1 MSIPRPGSSLSAAGV
16 SGCHDHAVTFY
27 DTEQCLTA
35 AVCDFAEPGVRDGD
49 GAIVLATSAH
59 HGDFELALGA
69 GGVDI
74 AAMVA
79 ADRYLALDARETLA
93 GFMVGGVLNAEIF
106 ARTVGALVERAGASG
121 RRVRIFCEMA
131 ALLWDDGNV
140 GDAIA
145 LEDAWSDLAATH
157 EFVLLCAFPMRSFE
171 DAQCADAFKRICD
184 AHSSVIACE
193 SHTQRAGT
201 GEQERQTARLRHEKA
216 ELGARLDGQSPTRQS
231 ADTPVCHAD
240 TPVCQSPTRAVRQGL
255 LTIDAEGRLTCM
267 SAAAEQLLGWT
278 EAQLRGRDAREAIQ
292 YHRPDGSDG
301 ASAVGRHPGVFGDG
315 PPRRSERDVF
325 VRRDGTIVPVLCSAT
340 ARPEGG
346 SVILFSDAAE
356 ETARRRSAESDAV
369 IWVSRI
375 CEALDEDRFE
385 LYSQPIVPLGGGAAR
400 EELLL
405 RMVSR
410 DGYVISP
417 GAFLP
422 TAETFGLVAEIDRW
436 VIAQAARYAAV
447 GRVVHVNLSA
457 ASVADPC
464 LPGFIATQLQKV
476 VAPPSNVIFEVVETA
491 LTSKPTAGEQF
502 ALSIHELGCGLAL
515 DDFGTGFGSL
525 ANLKRLPV
533 QSLKIDVDFVCDL
546 SANEATRHL
555 VRAIVDIAHRFG
567 ADTIAEGVEDHRTLA
582 LLRDFGVDYAQGYLL
597 SYPTPRRDAPR
608 LLRHDPNSRATVGD
622 RARQLR
628 GQLLH
633 SGHPGHE

>member
-1 MSIPRPGSSLSAAGV
+1 MSIPTPGSSPSAAGA

-27 DTEQCLTA
+27 DTERCLTA
-35 AVCDFAEPGVRDGD
+35 AVCDFAEPGARDGD

-69 GGVDI
+69 AGVDI

-79 ADRYLALDARETLA
+79 ADRYLALDARKTLA
-93 GFMVGGVLNAEIF
+93 GFMVGGALNAEIF
-106 ARTVGALVERAGASG
+106 AHTVAALIERAGASG
-121 RRVRIFCEMA
+121 RRVRIYCEMA
-131 ALLWDDGNV
+131 ALLWDDGHV
-140 GDAIA
+140 GAAIA

-171 DAQCADAFKRICD
+171 DAQCAAAFKRICD
-184 AHSSVIACE
+184 AHSNVIACE
-193 SHTQRAGT
+193 SHTQRAGA
-201 GEQERQTARLRHEKA
+201 GEQDRQTARLRHEKA
-216 ELGARLDGQSPTRQS
+216 ELGAHLARLDGQPASARRS
-231 ADTPVCHAD
+231 ADTPAYE
-240 TPVCQSPTRAVRQGL
+240 SPAPTVRQGL
-255 LTIDAEGRLTCM
+255 LTIDADGRLTCM

-278 EAQLRGRDAREAIQ
+278 EAQLRGRNAQEAIQ

-301 ASAVGRHPGVFGDG
+301 ASAVGRHAGVFGDG
-315 PPRRSERDVF
+315 PSRRSERDVF
-325 VRRDGTIVPVLCSAT
+325 VRHDGTIVPVLCSAT
-340 ARPEGG
+340 ARTEGG
-346 SVILFSDAAE
+346 IVILFSDAAE
-356 ETARRRSAESDAV
+356 ETARRASAESDDV

-422 TAETFGLVAEIDRW
+422 AAETFGLVTEIDRW

-464 LPGFIATQLQKV
+464 LPSFIATQLQKV

-491 LTSKPTAGEQF
+491 LTSRPAAGEEF
-502 ALSIHELGCGLAL
+502 AIAIRDLGCGLAL

-546 SANEATRHL
+546 STNEATRHL

-567 ADTIAEGVEDHRTLA
+567 ADTIAEGVEDHRTLE
-582 LLRDFGVDYAQGYLL
+582 LLRDYGVDYAQGYLL
-597 SYPTPRRDAPR
+597 SHPAPQRDAPR
-608 LLRHDPNSRATVGD
+608 LLRHDPNSRTTADD

-633 SGHPGHE
+633 SGHHGGE